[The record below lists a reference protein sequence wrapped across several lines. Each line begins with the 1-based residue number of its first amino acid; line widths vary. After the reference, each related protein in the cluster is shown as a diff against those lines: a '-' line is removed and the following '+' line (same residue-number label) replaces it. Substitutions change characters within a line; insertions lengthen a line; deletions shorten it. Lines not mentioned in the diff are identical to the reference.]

1 METASVRSVNVG
13 GREANPAKSVGV
25 TGIGKRPVDA
35 ALLRAP
41 GPKHGGLGSGL
52 VGDFIGD
59 VAHHGGDQQAVY
71 AFAREELDWWERRLD
86 RELPDALFGENL
98 TTRGLDVDASRVGDR
113 WAVGSEVLLEVSGP
127 RIPCATFQHR
137 MGIHG
142 WLKMFTDVARSGAY
156 LSIVVGGTVRP
167 GDEIRVVSRA
177 DHDIEL
183 PVVYRAFMGD
193 LDAAAIVLD
202 AGFLPADED
211 EWLREWVAARG

>member
-1 METASVRSVNVG
+1 VA
-13 GREANPAKSVGV
+13 
-25 TGIGKRPVDA
+25 A

-59 VAHHGGDQQAVY
+59 TAHHGGDGQAVY
-71 AFAREELDWWERRLD
+71 AFAREELDWWERRLE
-86 RELPDALFGENL
+86 REVPDALFGENL
-98 TTRGLDVDASRVGDR
+98 TTVGLDVDAARVGDR
-113 WAVGSEVLLEVSGP
+113 WALGPEVLLEVSGP

-137 MGIHG
+137 MGLPG
-142 WLKMFTDVARSGAY
+142 WLKTFSEVARSGAY

-167 GDEIRVVSRA
+167 CDEIRVVSRA
-177 DHDIEL
+177 EHYIEL

-193 LDAAAIVLD
+193 LNAAATVLD

-211 EWLREWVAARG
+211 EWLRKWVAARQ